1 MRFGIFGAA
10 QAGSPRPGTPMGQ
23 GFHDFIDFNVEAEAL
38 GYHSTFLVEHHFT
51 GWNQVSAAT
60 KLMVLMTALL
70 FSQPRSADGDGPGY
84 HFRPGPQL
92 AEWIKLS
99 YAAPRGKKP
108 NHLLR
113 HA

>member
-1 MRFGIFGAA
+1 MKLR
-10 QAGSPRPGTPMGQ
+10 
-23 GFHDFIDFNVEAEAL
+23 
-38 GYHSTFLVEHHFT
+38 
-51 GWNQVSAAT
+51 NQVDER
-60 KLMVLMTALL
+60 VLFVVMG
-70 FSQPRSADGDGPGY
+70 FDMSSSRSADGDGPGY

>member
-1 MRFGIFGAA
+1 MNRLITVNSYTMLANTLIIA
-10 QAGSPRPGTPMGQ
+10 
-23 GFHDFIDFNVEAEAL
+23 I
-38 GYHSTFLVEHHFT
+38 
-51 GWNQVSAAT
+51 AT

-70 FSQPRSADGDGPGY
+70 FSQPRSADGDGPA
-84 HFRPGPQL
+84 QL

>member
-1 MRFGIFGAA
+1 MNRLITVNSYTMLANTLMIA
-10 QAGSPRPGTPMGQ
+10 
-23 GFHDFIDFNVEAEAL
+23 I
-38 GYHSTFLVEHHFT
+38 
-51 GWNQVSAAT
+51 AT
-60 KLMVLMTALL
+60 KLMVLITAL
-70 FSQPRSADGDGPGY
+70 FSQPRSADGDGPGC

>member
-1 MRFGIFGAA
+1 MNRLITVNSYTMLANTIMIA
-10 QAGSPRPGTPMGQ
+10 
-23 GFHDFIDFNVEAEAL
+23 I
-38 GYHSTFLVEHHFT
+38 
-51 GWNQVSAAT
+51 AT
-60 KLMVLMTALL
+60 KPMVLITAVL
-70 FSQPRSADGDGPGY
+70 FDQPWEEGPGY

-113 HA
+113 HT

>member
-1 MRFGIFGAA
+1 MNRLITVNSYTMLANTLMIA
-10 QAGSPRPGTPMGQ
+10 
-23 GFHDFIDFNVEAEAL
+23 I
-38 GYHSTFLVEHHFT
+38 
-51 GWNQVSAAT
+51 AT

>member
-1 MRFGIFGAA
+1 MKRLITVNSYTMLAN
-10 QAGSPRPGTPMGQ
+10 T
-23 GFHDFIDFNVEAEAL
+23 
-38 GYHSTFLVEHHFT
+38 
-51 GWNQVSAAT
+51 
-60 KLMVLMTALL
+60 LMIAIAVNSYTMLANTLMIAIAMLMTALL

-113 HA
+113 HT

>member
-1 MRFGIFGAA
+1 MNRLITVNSYTMLANTIMIA
-10 QAGSPRPGTPMGQ
+10 
-23 GFHDFIDFNVEAEAL
+23 I
-38 GYHSTFLVEHHFT
+38 
-51 GWNQVSAAT
+51 AT
-60 KLMVLMTALL
+60 KLIVLITAVL
-70 FSQPRSADGDGPGY
+70 FDQAGNKAPATTSRS
-84 HFRPGPQL
+84 GPQL

>member
-1 MRFGIFGAA
+1 MELHPFMLVCVLPSPSDIEPSTHGA
-10 QAGSPRPGTPMGQ
+10 GNLRTRSSCSLS
-23 GFHDFIDFNVEAEAL
+23 FC
-38 GYHSTFLVEHHFT
+38 
-51 GWNQVSAAT
+51 SAMKRLITVNSYTMLANTLMIAIAT

-99 YAAPRGKKP
+99 
-108 NHLLR
+108 
-113 HA
+113 